1 MRIRYRI
8 SECHHYGERGYK
20 RQSKFSLFKLEERIE
35 PANGVTGY
43 KWVKKSEVTAFIFSC
58 GDWTIS
64 LGVVC
69 ELFGLE
75 KALVK
80 LSRSYEAGLE
90 QSVCNSLLFL

>member
-1 MRIRYRI
+1 M
-8 SECHHYGERGYK
+8 
-20 RQSKFSLFKLEERIE
+20 E

-64 LGVVC
+64 LGVVY

-80 LSRSYEAGLE
+80 LSLDPMKQDLNKVSVTVSFFCNILE
-90 QSVCNSLLFL
+90 REHSGQILK

>member
-1 MRIRYRI
+1 ME
-8 SECHHYGERGYK
+8 SE
-20 RQSKFSLFKLEERIE
+20 
-35 PANGVTGY
+35 NGVTGY
-43 KWVKKSEVTAFIFSC
+43 KWVKKSEVTAFIFSY

-64 LGVVC
+64 LGVVY

-90 QSVCNSLLFL
+90 QRVCNSLLFL